1 MMTATRDT
9 RGRVRLQPLRPIK
22 YNLSLTPEE
31 RDTLDRRTLELG
43 YPNAAECIRQEF
55 INRHP
60 RSAS

>member
-31 RDTLDRRTLELG
+31 RDTLDCITLEKG

-55 INRHP
+55 IHQRP
-60 RSAS
+60 RSAA